1 MARKTKPTPQEE
13 MNLTGTTALYV
24 RVSTVRQAE
33 EGYSLEA
40 QRSKLEKHCD
50 AQGWTVEPEH
60 IFVDAGISGKTT
72 DRPAYQA
79 MLQAVAAGD
88 VCRIV
93 AIKMDRFS
101 RSVRDFLDLL
111 DYCKEHDC
119 AVVSLGESI
128 DTSTPIGR
136 MMVVVISAI
145 AEMEKETI
153 KERLMSGR
161 AQKAQEGGHAGGAI
175 EFGYT
180 YAAGDEW
187 TVNEDQAD
195 TVRRIFVLFLA
206 GNGLRRIADIVNQEG
221 RTTGTGAQWH
231 ASTVGYVLRN
241 GAYCGYTQWDGI
253 ESKHGKMPAIIS
265 AEDYE
270 ATQTRLA
277 TLRRGNPGKAAAAGS
292 EDAA

>member
-1 MARKTKPTPQEE
+1 MARKIKTTDQEAL
-13 MNLTGTTALYV
+13 NLTGKTALYV

-40 QRSKLEKHCD
+40 QRSKLEKHSE
-50 AQGWTVEPEH
+50 AQGWTVDPEH
-60 IFVDAGISGKTT
+60 VYVDAGISGKSV

-79 MLQAVAAGD
+79 MLHAVATGA
-88 VCRIV
+88 VCRVV
-93 AIKMDRFS
+93 AVKMDRFS
-101 RSVRDFLDLL
+101 RSVRDFLQLL
-111 DYCKEHDC
+111 DFCEEHDC

-187 TVNEDQAD
+187 KIDDTQAD
-195 TVRRIFVLFLA
+195 TVRRIFELFLA

-221 RTTGTGAQWH
+221 RPTGTGARWH

-265 AEDYE
+265 ADDYE
-270 ATQTRLA
+270 AAQTRLS
-277 TLRRGNPGKAAAAGS
+277 TLRRGNPGKAAAEEA
-292 EDAA
+292 